1 MPPINPAFSRNPKP
15 PALAGGDFTAITKVT
30 IMKNRFT
37 LLLSLLAFIVS
48 GPVFAAQVDA
58 SYPLE
63 KIEDG
68 DTLVLSIEGESV
80 RVQLL
85 GIDAP
90 EDSHNP
96 KFKSDLSKTEIDA
109 EELLLLGKAATE
121 HMQALVK
128 EGEMMTIQGVL
139 RAPDRYGRTPA
150 IVSNAKGRDLSEAMV
165 QDGFAIAMP
174 PSEEDSEFIRRLDRL
189 ERFAR
194 KSNNGLWGRYPE
206 LSRNWYDRT
215 R

>member
-1 MPPINPAFSRNPKP
+1 MLPLTNNN
-15 PALAGGDFTAITKVT
+15 TTT
-30 IMKNRFT
+30 MKNRIT
-37 LLLSLLAFIVS
+37 LLLSLFILLTP
-48 GPVFAAQVDA
+48 GFTYAAQGKL

-68 DTLVLSIEGESV
+68 DTLVLSIKGESV

-90 EDSHNP
+90 EDTANP

-109 EELLLLGKAATE
+109 EELLLLGTAATE
-121 HMQALVK
+121 HMQTLVK
-128 EGEMMTIQGVL
+128 EGEMMMIQGAL

-150 IVSNAKGRDLSEAMV
+150 IISNAEGRVLSEAMI

-174 PSEEDSEFIRRLDRL
+174 PSEEDNEFIRRLDRL

>member
-1 MPPINPAFSRNPKP
+1 M
-15 PALAGGDFTAITKVT
+15 
-30 IMKNRFT
+30 MKNRFT
-37 LLLSLLAFIVS
+37 TLLCMLALIMPGS
-48 GPVFAAQVDA
+48 AFATQADI

-90 EDSHNP
+90 EDTDNP
-96 KFKSDLSKTEIDA
+96 KFKSDLNKTELEAD
-109 EELLLLGKAATE
+109 ELVLLGKAATE
-121 HMQALVK
+121 HMKTLVK
-128 EGEMMTIQGVL
+128 EGDMILIRGEL
-139 RAPDRYGRTPA
+139 RTPDRYGRTPA
-150 IVSNAKGRDLSEAMV
+150 IASNAEGRGLSEAMV

-174 PSEEDSEFIRRLDRL
+174 PSEEDSDFIRRLGRL
-189 ERFAR
+189 ERFSR
-194 KSNNGLWGRYPE
+194 KSNNGLWGRYPD
-206 LSRNWYDRT
+206 LARDWYDRT